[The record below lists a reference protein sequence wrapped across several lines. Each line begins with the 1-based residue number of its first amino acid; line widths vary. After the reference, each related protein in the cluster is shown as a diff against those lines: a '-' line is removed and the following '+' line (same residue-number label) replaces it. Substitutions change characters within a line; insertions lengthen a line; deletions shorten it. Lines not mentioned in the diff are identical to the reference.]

1 MIVWFHSFPEE
12 PEVII
17 ESQLLEQISVSAFS
31 AANENSRAKKIF
43 SGNFNSFIDFISS
56 DTVYDD
62 IEIILPAS
70 EVLLTKVTVP
80 SKSKKRIMQ
89 ALPFLLD
96 ENLVNHIDKQYF
108 ALGQINSD
116 QCNIAI
122 VENFIIEIIFNQFKA
137 LSLPVSTIYSE
148 IFLLP
153 WSPDK
158 WSLGFLRNRVLIRTG
173 AQSGLAVNV
182 HNIDFVFRLLLNNA
196 MPDETD
202 DSENKKA
209 HLKTEQQNSK
219 TGIPDAI
226 IIYAQENTEGIEK
239 LSSVADEFLIETEIK
254 KDSLLKL
261 ALSKTT
267 AKDVKQSSDI
277 SGINLLQG
285 KYHAAQFKQVKIP
298 FLKTLSV
305 FFGFWLISQIFFM
318 AYQWTS
324 NNNELNSLDS
334 ELEALY
340 FTTFP
345 DSKRLIDVRSQAESQ
360 LKQLK
365 RNASSN
371 SSFFSLLGLVGEEI
385 QRNRDIKINS
395 LRFNDGVLQLDVVS
409 RGFVF
414 NKLKSALQNKHGLI
428 VEEKS
433 SSRIAGEVHSVLNFK
448 SKRI

>member
-254 KDSLLKL
+254 KGSLLKL

-365 RNASSN
+365 RNASSD